1 MKAITVEP
9 KRPGTIARL
18 MHFFAT
24 ITPEQLLEGGKM
36 AAFETMVPGQR
47 GPLADAGDRP
57 AR

>member
-9 KRPGTIARL
+9 KRPGTITRL

-24 ITPEQLLEGGKM
+24 VTPEQYLEGGKM
-36 AAFETMVPGQR
+36 AYFETTAHGQS